1 MQRHH
6 RNWLIALLGI
16 VLWPV
21 VGSTATK
28 PPEADS
34 IVLTASDSV
43 KVAGF
48 WFDCYEDGA
57 PAVLLLHDH
66 GRDHFA
72 WGSLW
77 PPLQRFGFHVL
88 ALDLRGHG
96 ASRELAPEK
105 YEMVVRRDATV
116 FREMVLD
123 AQAGI
128 RYLEREKKI
137 RPERIV
143 VIGGELGCGV
153 GLALMAAEP
162 RLRGMVALG
171 PGKFEYGFQTLDLVP
186 KYGQRPMLIFSS
198 KEALDRGPQ
207 ALADALKSQKAP
219 VKLEVFVGSP
229 WRGTAML
236 NQPIMAE
243 KTIIQWLQELFPSG
257 R

>member
-1 MQRHH
+1 MQH
-6 RNWLIALLGI
+6 RRRGWLAALLGI

-21 VGSTATK
+21 AGGADTN
-28 PPEADS
+28 PPPPDS
-34 IVLTASDSV
+34 IVLTAADGV

-48 WFDCYEDGA
+48 WFDCYEDDK

-72 WGSLW
+72 WGTLW
-77 PPLQRFGFHVL
+77 PPLQRFGYHVL

-96 ASRELAPEK
+96 ASRQLAPEK
-105 YEMVVRRDATV
+105 YEMLVRREATV

-128 RYLEREKKI
+128 RFLEREKNI

-143 VIGGELGCGV
+143 VIGGELGCAV

-171 PGKFEYGFQTLDLVP
+171 PGSIEYGFQTLDLVA
-186 KYGQRPMLIFSS
+186 KYGQRPLLIVSS
-198 KEALDRGPQ
+198 KDEMGRGPQ
-207 ALADALKSQKAP
+207 AIADALAAKKAP
-219 VKLEVFVGSP
+219 VQVEMFTGKPL
-229 WRGTAML
+229 RGTAML
-236 NQPIMAE
+236 GQPFQIE
-243 KTIIQWLQELFPSG
+243 KKIVEWLQKIFPSG
-257 R
+257 Q